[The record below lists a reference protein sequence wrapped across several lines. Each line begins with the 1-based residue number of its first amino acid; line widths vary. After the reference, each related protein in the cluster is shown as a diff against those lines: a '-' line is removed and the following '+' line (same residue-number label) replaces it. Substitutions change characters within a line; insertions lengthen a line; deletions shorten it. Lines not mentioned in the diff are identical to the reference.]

1 MDINEFNNL
10 YDSNEIR
17 NVAKKVKGK
26 VIGAIIVL
34 AVIVGLF
41 VSAGIYLDIIQLNE
55 IGKKLSSIYIKNIQ
69 YKLIFSAFAF
79 VLIFAAISIS
89 NIFIKRVLLKFLKKN
104 GTESNIKFPNFSIA
118 AVIALLGSFM
128 TRDFFYQKAMTFFN
142 SEIFS
147 LKDPLFNKDV
157 GYYVFQRPFL
167 ISLYDFISFLWI
179 FVIFYTVAYYL
190 FSLFMVY
197 KNINI
202 EDLKFKSLVR
212 HNIIN
217 VAIFFLIK
225 AVSYSFEKEG
235 LLFGN
240 FANVKGVGS
249 VLGAGYIANNIWK
262 LYFTIAPF
270 LLLLIVVV
278 TFIFVWRGK
287 HKLAGFSIAI
297 YPAVWIVVSIIA
309 AITQIAFVK
318 PDEIRAEGK
327 YLKNNMT
334 MTRKAYN
341 IDGIE
346 SYPFNLEPLK
356 PEIIARNK
364 ETVDNIRV
372 VDYKATLDS
381 NKQLQGLTNFYSF
394 HEGDIINYNING
406 KETPVFISAREINKD
421 LLQSKSYTNMMF
433 KYTHG
438 YGIVMNPINKLT
450 REGQSDFI
458 ISGLQNEE
466 TELKITEPRIYYGE
480 LTKDYVVVNPASE
493 GKLKETDYDGK
504 TEISYDTANG
514 GGIKLG
520 LLNKV
525 LFALKFHDYNF
536 LVSSNISSNSKLL
549 LNRQVVDRAQKAV
562 PFLKVDTDPYVLLT
576 DDGKLKWILDA
587 YTATNLFPYSQ
598 DFGGF
603 NYIRNSVKIVVD
615 AYTGATDYYII
626 DNNDPIIK
634 VYNRIYP
641 GIFNSSDKLP
651 EFLKKHMRYPE
662 YLFKLQTEV
671 LKKYHITPDS
681 EQNITNFYG
690 GQDLWKLA
698 SIPDKESGEEILEP
712 YYNMIKLPGKFGK
725 NEELIL
731 MRPFTPSGE
740 RHNLGSWLS
749 VRNSMENY
757 GHLIQFT
764 FPNEAQNIFGPYQVE
779 VKINQIDSVS
789 KDITLWSQSGSD
801 VFKGNLLVI
810 PIENSILYVEPI
822 YIRSTGNAIP
832 EVRRIITGY
841 QEGNEFRYGIGTDLR
856 SALNN
861 MFSSNPSPVVDDK
874 TGTPPDNVDNGK
886 DNTKE
891 PSQNVDGGN
900 KQQVID
906 QILSKY
912 DSLKKQMDE
921 LDKLMG
927 DLRK

>member
-1 MDINEFNNL
+1 MDINEFNNF
-10 YDSNEIR
+10 YDRNEFR
-17 NVAKKVKGK
+17 NTAKKLKGRL
-26 VIGAIIVL
+26 I
-34 AVIVGLF
+34 AVIAVFAVVVGLI
-41 VSAGIYLDIIQLNE
+41 VAAGIYLDIIQLNE

-69 YKLIFSAFAF
+69 YKLIFSVFTF
-79 VLIFAAISIS
+79 ILIFAAISVT
-89 NIFIKRVLLKFLKKN
+89 NIFIKRVLFKFLKKN
-104 GTESNIKFPNFSIA
+104 GTQSNIKFPNYSIA
-118 AVIALLGSFM
+118 AVIGLLGAFI
-128 TRDFFYQKAMTFFN
+128 TRNFFFQKALTFFN
-142 SEIFS
+142 SEAFN
-147 LKDPLFNKDV
+147 LKDPLFSKDV
-157 GYYVFQRPFL
+157 GYYIFQRPFL
-167 ISLYDFISFLWI
+167 ISIYDFILYLWI
-179 FVIFYTVAYYL
+179 FVIFYTIAYYL
-190 FSLFMVY
+190 ISLILVY
-197 KNINI
+197 SNVSL
-202 EDLKFKSLVR
+202 EDLKFKSLIR

-217 VAIFFLIK
+217 VSIFFLIK
-225 AVSYSFEKEG
+225 AVSYTFEKEG
-235 LLFGN
+235 LLFGS
-240 FANVKGVGS
+240 FANVRGVGS

-270 LLLLIVVV
+270 LLLAIVAV
-278 TFIFVWRGK
+278 TFFFVWRGK
-287 HKLAGFSIAI
+287 LKSAGFSIAI

-309 AITQIAFVK
+309 AITQVAYVK
-318 PDEIRAEGK
+318 PDEINAEGK

-341 IDGIE
+341 IDNIE
-346 SYPFNLEPLK
+346 SYPFKLEPLK

-438 YGIVMNPINKLT
+438 YGIVMNPINRFT

-466 TELKITEPRIYYGE
+466 TELKINEPRIYYGE
-480 LTKDYVVVNPASE
+480 LTKDYVVVNPAQE

-504 TEISYDTANG
+504 TEVSYDTQNG

-520 LLNKV
+520 FLNKV
-525 LFALKFHDYNF
+525 LFALRFHDYNF

-549 LNRQVVDRAQKAV
+549 LNRQVVERAQKAV
-562 PFLKVDTDPYVLLT
+562 PFLRVDNDPYILLT

-587 YTATNLFPYSQ
+587 YTTTNLFPYSQ

-603 NYIRNSVKIVVD
+603 NYIRNSVKIIID

-634 VYNRIYP
+634 VYNKIYP
-641 GIFNSSDKLP
+641 GIFNSMDKLP
-651 EFLKKHMRYPE
+651 EFLKQHMRYPE

-671 LKKYHITPDS
+671 LKKYHINPDS

-698 SIPDKESGEEILEP
+698 SIPDKESGEEVLEP

-757 GHLIQFT
+757 GQLIQFT

-779 VKINQIDSVS
+779 VKINQIDSIS
-789 KDITLWSQSGSD
+789 KDITLWSQSGSA

-861 MFSSNPSPVVDDK
+861 MFSANPATVTDDK
-874 TGTPPDNVDNGK
+874 TDTTTDNKDAGNDNEDK
-886 DNTKE
+886 
-891 PSQNVDGGN
+891 PSQNVGD

-912 DSLKKQMDE
+912 DVLKKQMDE
-921 LDKLMG
+921 LDKLMQ
-927 DLRK
+927 DLR

>member
-1 MDINEFNNL
+1 MDINEFNNF
-10 YDSNEIR
+10 YDRNEIR
-17 NVAKKVKGK
+17 NVAKKIKGK
-26 VIGAIIVL
+26 VIGAIAIF
-34 AVIVGLF
+34 AVILGL
-41 VSAGIYLDIIQLNE
+41 VVAAGIYLDIIQLNE

-69 YKLIFSAFAF
+69 YKLIFGAFSF
-79 VLIFAAISIS
+79 ILIFAAISIT
-89 NIFIKRVLLKFLKKN
+89 NVFTKKILIKFLKKN
-104 GTESNIKFPNFSIA
+104 GTESNIKFPNLSIA
-118 AVIALLGSFM
+118 ALIALLGAFM

-142 SEIFS
+142 SEVFN
-147 LKDPLFNKDV
+147 LKDPLFSKDV

-167 ISLYDFISFLWI
+167 ISLYDFVSYLWI
-179 FVIFYTVAYYL
+179 FVIFYTAAYYL
-190 FSLFMVY
+190 ISLVTVY

-217 VAIFFLIK
+217 IAIFFLIK
-225 AVSYSFEKEG
+225 AVSYTFEKEG
-235 LLFGN
+235 LLFGS
-240 FANVKGVGS
+240 FANVRGVGS
-249 VLGAGYIANNIWK
+249 LLGAGYIANNIWK
-262 LYFTIAPF
+262 LYFTVAPF
-270 LLLLIVVV
+270 LLLAIVAV
-278 TFIFVWRGK
+278 TFVSVWRGK
-287 HKLAGFSIAI
+287 LRIAGFSIAV

-309 AITQIAFVK
+309 AITQIAYVK
-318 PDEIRAEGK
+318 PDEIQAEGN

-341 IDGIE
+341 IDNIE

-356 PEIIARNK
+356 PEIIERNK

-438 YGIVMNPINKLT
+438 YGIVMNPINRFT
-450 REGQSDFI
+450 REGQSEFI

-466 TELKITEPRIYYGE
+466 TELKIKEPRIYFGE

-504 TEISYDTANG
+504 TEVSYDTVNG

-520 LLNKV
+520 FFNKV
-525 LFALKFHDYNF
+525 LFALKYHDYNF
-536 LVSSNISSNSKLL
+536 LVSSNITSNSKIL

-562 PFLKVDTDPYVLLT
+562 PFLKVDNDPYILLT

-587 YTATNLFPYSQ
+587 YTTTNLFPYSQ

-603 NYIRNSVKIVVD
+603 NYIRNSVKIIID

-626 DNNDPIIK
+626 DNNDPMIK
-634 VYNRIYP
+634 VYNKIYP
-641 GIFNSSDKLP
+641 GIFNTIDKLP
-651 EFLKKHMRYPE
+651 EFLKNHMRYPE

-671 LKKYHITPDS
+671 LKKYHIKPDS
-681 EQNITNFYG
+681 DQNITNFYG

-725 NEELIL
+725 KEELIL

-779 VKINQIDSVS
+779 VKINQIDSIS
-789 KDITLWSQSGSD
+789 KDITLWSQSGSA

-841 QEGNEFRYGIGTDLR
+841 QEGNEFRYGIGTDLK

-861 MFSSNPSPVVDDK
+861 MFSANPSPVVDGK
-874 TGTPPDNVDNGK
+874 EIPPADNVEPGTDTAKN
-886 DNTKE
+886 
-891 PSQNVDGGN
+891 PSQNGN
-900 KQQVID
+900 TGDKQQVID

-912 DSLKKQMDE
+912 DALRKQMDE
-921 LDKLMG
+921 LDKLME
-927 DLRK
+927 DLR